1 VYSVAHSS
9 AQRAVSL
16 VCELSISVQRMQ
28 LLPFVGIVTS
38 ASVASTV
45 DAKSLQLL
53 QLLQLQQYHLCPFR
67 VVV

>member
-1 VYSVAHSS
+1 
-9 AQRAVSL
+9 
-16 VCELSISVQRMQ
+16 MQ
-28 LLPFVGIVTS
+28 LLPFIGIVTS